1 MIFLFTTL
9 SNIFITCDVR
19 LTGRYCS
26 GLSLDPP
33 LWIGVTYA
41 SLKRSG
47 IFPSSRLFLSINFR
61 GVTIESLVFIK
72 NFAGI
77 PSGPADEF
85 IFKSPIAF
93 IISSSNISMSVKSP
107 SSVFLNVSLSTLG
120 ILLLILN

>member
-9 SNIFITCDVR
+9 SNIFITCDVM

-26 GLSLDPP
+26 GLSLDLP

-61 GVTIESLVFIK
+61 GVAIESLVFIK
-72 NFAGI
+72 KIAGI

-93 IISSSNISMSVKSP
+93 IISSNISMSVKSP
-107 SSVFLNVSLSTLG
+107 SSVLLNVSLSTFG